1 MFKKFRLRNYR
12 THIDT
17 TLELKDVTLLI
28 GSNNSGKSNM
38 LAGLNHFSMLV
49 NRTFPEVSGDITL
62 KTSDFFPH
70 KHSLNGPEIPISFYC
85 EWEILDKKVE
95 YELEIYSMDTQMIG
109 CKEKIVIT
117 TNKLREFT
125 HGISEPSQEMLLRTK
140 LETENLGLTD
150 DEIHLPNIFFR
161 SLASMYSYHFQPG
174 FLKKEDFSERLSKSG
189 EKPNIAVEI
198 GREGTNFQRL
208 VKYVKEH
215 EQETYGKFLG
225 YLKRFIK
232 SFNEVFI
239 DKGAVKWQF
248 DMGGPEFPYFAPGQ
262 VSDGLVKAGA
272 IALLCAMP
280 TPPAMIMI
288 EEVENGINQKKLSEF
303 LSWLSQTADKGQR
316 TQFIITSHS
325 PSVLREFS
333 SRLDAVYNFY
343 LREKGYKTLA
353 TNLNDA
359 IKPLI
364 NMGTIE
370 EENIVER
377 DGKEVIQVKPYEL
390 TELFYN
396 GVIGE
401 L

>member
-49 NRTFPEVSGDITL
+49 NRTFPGGDITL
-62 KTSDFFPH
+62 KASDFFPH
-70 KHSLNGPEIPISFYC
+70 KHSLNSLNIPIFFYC
-85 EWEILDKKVE
+85 EWERLDEKVE
-95 YELEIYSMDTQMIG
+95 YELEIYCMDMFTREIG

-117 TNKLREFT
+117 TDKPKEFT

-140 LETENLGLTD
+140 LKTEELGLSG
-150 DEIHLPNIFFR
+150 EISLSIVFFH

-174 FLKKEDFSERLSKSG
+174 FLKKEAFSELFSKSG
-189 EKPNIAVEI
+189 EKPSIAVEI
-198 GREGTNFQRL
+198 GREGTNFQGL

-215 EQETYGKFLG
+215 EQEAYGKFLG
-225 YLKRFIK
+225 YLKRFVK
-232 SFNEVFI
+232 SFNEIII

-248 DMGGPEFPYFAPGQ
+248 DMGGSEFPYFAPGQ

-272 IALLCAMP
+272 IALLCAMR

-288 EEVENGINQKKLSEF
+288 EEVENGINHKKLSEF
-303 LSWLSQTADKGQR
+303 LSWLSQTADKGKR

-377 DGKEVIQVKPYEL
+377 DGKQVIQVKPYKL

>member
-1 MFKKFRLRNYR
+1 VN
-12 THIDT
+12 
-17 TLELKDVTLLI
+17 
-28 GSNNSGKSNM
+28 GKE
-38 LAGLNHFSMLV
+38 G
-49 NRTFPEVSGDITL
+49 I
-62 KTSDFFPH
+62 
-70 KHSLNGPEIPISFYC
+70 
-85 EWEILDKKVE
+85 KKVE
-95 YELEIYSMDTQMIG
+95 YELEIYCMNLNTQEIG
-109 CKEKIVIT
+109 CKEKIVT
-117 TNKLREFT
+117 TTDKPKEIT
-125 HGISEPSQEMLLRTK
+125 HGISEPSREMLLRTK
-140 LETENLGLTD
+140 LETEDCGLTA
-150 DEIHLPNIFFR
+150 DEKELTNKFFC
-161 SLASMYSYHFQPG
+161 SLALMYSYHFQPG
-174 FLKKEDFSERLSKSG
+174 FLKKEDFSEIFSKSG
-189 EKPNIAVEI
+189 EKPSIAVEI
-198 GREGTNFQRL
+198 GREGTNFQGL

-215 EQETYGKFLG
+215 EQETYGRFLG

-248 DMGGPEFPYFAPGQ
+248 DMGGSEFPYFAPGE

-272 IALLCAMP
+272 IALLCAMR

-303 LSWLSQTADKGQR
+303 LSWLSQTADKGKR
-316 TQFIITSHS
+316 TQFIMTSHS

-377 DGKEVIQVKPYEL
+377 DGKQVIQVKPYKL